1 MTRATK
7 VDLETPTMVT
17 ALTAVPEVPTKST
30 DHDVAESG
38 ETYLE
43 AILLI
48 RARTQSGLVRAVD
61 IANELGF
68 SKPSVSRAL
77 RQLVEKG
84 LISIEKSG
92 AIIFSPEGLA
102 YAQQVFRRHRILTYF
117 LRYVLEVPAS
127 QAEQDACRMEHVIS
141 DVTLDRIV
149 AFLEARNILPKE
161 FAQPT
166 EVNPIN
172 VNMVLPS

>member
-48 RARTQSGLVRAVD
+48 RIRL
-61 IANELGF
+61 F
-68 SKPSVSRAL
+68 
-77 RQLVEKG
+77 
-84 LISIEKSG
+84 
-92 AIIFSPEGLA
+92 
-102 YAQQVFRRHRILTYF
+102 
-117 LRYVLEVPAS
+117 
-127 QAEQDACRMEHVIS
+127 
-141 DVTLDRIV
+141 
-149 AFLEARNILPKE
+149 
-161 FAQPT
+161 
-166 EVNPIN
+166 
-172 VNMVLPS
+172 

>member
-1 MTRATK
+1 M
-7 VDLETPTMVT
+7 
-17 ALTAVPEVPTKST
+17 
-30 DHDVAESG
+30 
-38 ETYLE
+38 
-43 AILLI
+43 
-48 RARTQSGLVRAVD
+48 
-61 IANELGF
+61 
-68 SKPSVSRAL
+68 SRAL

-141 DVTLDRIV
+141 DVTLERIV
-149 AFLEARNILPKE
+149 AFLDARNILPKE

>member
-1 MTRATK
+1 MK
-7 VDLETPTMVT
+7 IY
-17 ALTAVPEVPTKST
+17 
-30 DHDVAESG
+30 ESG
-38 ETYLE
+38 ENYLE
-43 AILLI
+43 TILMLEK
-48 RARTQSGLVRAVD
+48 RRGVVRSIDVAT
-61 IANELGF
+61 ELGF

-77 RQLVEKG
+77 RQLVDKG

-92 AIIFSPEGLA
+92 AIIFSPEGFA

-141 DVTLDRIV
+141 DVTLERIV

-161 FAQPT
+161 LAQPS
-166 EVNPIN
+166 EVAPMN
-172 VNMVLPS
+172 VNMSLPQ

>member
-68 SKPSVSRAL
+68 SKPSVSRCVPRL
-77 RQLVEKG
+77 TPIGRKG
-84 LISIEKSG
+84 
-92 AIIFSPEGLA
+92 P
-102 YAQQVFRRHRILTYF
+102 Y
-117 LRYVLEVPAS
+117 
-127 QAEQDACRMEHVIS
+127 
-141 DVTLDRIV
+141 LD
-149 AFLEARNILPKE
+149 
-161 FAQPT
+161 
-166 EVNPIN
+166 
-172 VNMVLPS
+172 